1 MWLQREVL
9 SSFLSSPG
17 LIGKLLLHMSE
28 IQSSP
33 KKRNPGYQQ
42 TLVTFSTDLI
52 LLVGLCE
59 VLLAFTP
66 ALSSLLFLND
76 CPLVPLHGGQMS
88 QDLWDSSASHPCI
101 ELPASPLD
109 LFRPFYPQAHLHAFR
124 WTLAKGPKEP
134 RWHGEDTC

>member
-1 MWLQREVL
+1 
-9 SSFLSSPG
+9 
-17 LIGKLLLHMSE
+17 MSE

-52 LLVGLCE
+52 LVVGVCE

-66 ALSSLLFLND
+66 SLSSLLFWND
-76 CPLVPLHGGQMS
+76 YPLVHLHGRQMS
-88 QDLWDSSASHPCI
+88 QDLWDSSASHQVTPGGPCI

-109 LFRPFYPQAHLHAFR
+109 LCHSLYLQAHLHAFR
-124 WTLAKGPKEP
+124 ETLAKGPKEP
-134 RWHGEDTC
+134 R